1 MRSLVV
7 SHAGKFRAELPHDAI
22 DVALREPHT
31 ILWLDITDPTPED
44 QILLREEFGFHPLA
58 IEDAVRA
65 HERPKVDAYGLP
77 WDEDGDGLPDA
88 KEPCDATPRRMA
100 NNPPP
105 ANRSDEAV
113 QSDEAA
119 QIESGFFGS
128 VEGGDELDDL
138 VLLPLESLTPAEV
151 DFEAEAARNGYYFMV
166 FYAAVY
172 NPKEDHIEAHA
183 VSMFIGANYLV
194 TVHTGTV
201 SHIADTIARWRAPRS
216 PLSHRISVLVHAL
229 LDSMVDDYF
238 PLMDQVADRVEELED
253 TIFIHFDEGSIE
265 TMFRLKKDLLSMRRI
280 VAPERDVL
288 NVLLRRQL
296 PIFALEDMAYL
307 QDVYDHIVRV
317 TDSIDTYR
325 DLLSSALDSY
335 LSLQSNK
342 LNQIMKILTIASII
356 LMTAALITG
365 FYGQNFK
372 YFPSMDWRIG
382 SFWSLILI
390 AASTLALVIYFRWK
404 KWL

>member
-7 SHAGKFRAELPHDAI
+7 SHAGKFQAELSHDAI
-22 DVALREPHT
+22 DVALKEPHT
-31 ILWLDITDPTPED
+31 ILWLDIADPTPED

-58 IEDAVRA
+58 IEDAVRS

-77 WDEDGDGLPDA
+77 MDEDGDGLPDA
-88 KEPCDATPRRMA
+88 PQSPAAAPGPAAGRSFPERRHTHTLQPGEETQPASDALGPV
-100 NNPPP
+100 
-105 ANRSDEAV
+105 EA
-113 QSDEAA
+113 E
-119 QIESGFFGS
+119 
-128 VEGGDELDDL
+128 DELEDM
-138 VLLPLESLTPAEV
+138 VLLPLASLSPAEAE
-151 DFEAEAARNGYYFMV
+151 FEAEAGRNGYYFVV

-172 NPKEDHIEAHA
+172 NPQEDHIETHA
-183 VSMFIGANYLV
+183 VSMFIGSNYLV
-194 TVHTGTV
+194 TVHAGPV
-201 SHIADTIARWRAPRS
+201 SHIGDTIARWRAPRS
-216 PLSHRISVLVHAL
+216 PLNHRISVLVHAL
-229 LDSMVDDYF
+229 LDAMVDDYF

-253 TIFIHFDEGSIE
+253 TIFIHFDEGSIQ
-265 TMFRLKKDLLSMRRI
+265 TMFKLKKDLLSMRRI

-342 LNQIMKILTIASII
+342 LNQIMKTLTVASII
-356 LMTAALITG
+356 LMTSALITG

-372 YFPSMDWRIG
+372 FFPELDFRIG
-382 SFWSLILI
+382 SFWSLLLI
-390 AASTLALVIYFRWK
+390 VGSTLTLVIYFKRK

>member
-7 SHAGKFRAELPHDAI
+7 SHAGKFQTELPHDAI
-22 DVALREPHT
+22 DVALKEPGT

-44 QILLREEFGFHPLA
+44 QVLLREEFGFHPLA
-58 IEDAVRA
+58 IEDAVRS
-65 HERPKVDAYGLP
+65 HERPKVDAYGVLR
-77 WDEDGDGLPDA
+77 DDDGDGVPDA
-88 KEPCDATPRRMA
+88 PAEPPDQSGQPGAEMRESPFVDDDAETT
-100 NNPPP
+100 
-105 ANRSDEAV
+105 
-113 QSDEAA
+113 
-119 QIESGFFGS
+119 
-128 VEGGDELDDL
+128 DELAEM
-138 VLLPLESLTPAEV
+138 VLIPLESLPLAETDDEDEV
-151 DFEAEAARNGYYFMV
+151 DRNGYYFVV

-172 NPKEDHIEAHA
+172 DHQDDHIKAHA
-183 VSMFIGANYLV
+183 VSMFIGSNYLV
-194 TVHTGTV
+194 TVHTG
-201 SHIADTIARWRAPRS
+201 SLPHIADTIARWRAPKS

-229 LDSMVDDYF
+229 LDAMVDDYF

-265 TMFRLKKDLLSMRRI
+265 TIFKLKKDLLSMRRI

-335 LSLQSNK
+335 LSLQSNR
-342 LNQIMKILTIASII
+342 LNQIMKTLTIASII
-356 LMTAALITG
+356 LMTGALITG

-372 YFPSMDWRIG
+372 FFPSMDWRIG

-390 AASTLALVIYFRWK
+390 AVSTLALVIYFRRK

>member
-7 SHAGKFRAELPHDAI
+7 SHAGKFQAELSHDAI
-22 DVALREPHT
+22 DVALRAPHT

-44 QILLREEFGFHPLA
+44 QVLLREEFGFHPLA
-58 IEDAVRA
+58 IEDAVRS

-77 WDEDGDGLPDA
+77 WDDNGDGVPDRMEA
-88 KEPCDATPRRMA
+88 NAPMPRAGFGPAPARRPAGPLRSGEEVQPARDRERSVATEDAL
-100 NNPPP
+100 
-105 ANRSDEAV
+105 
-113 QSDEAA
+113 
-119 QIESGFFGS
+119 GS
-128 VEGGDELDDL
+128 M
-138 VLLPLESLTPAEV
+138 VLLPLEALASAEG
-151 DFEAEAARNGYYFMV
+151 DFEAEAGRNGYYFTV
-166 FYAAVY
+166 FYAAVF

-194 TVHTGTV
+194 TVHTGTLP
-201 SHIADTIARWRAPRS
+201 HIADTIARWRAPRS
-216 PLSHRISVLVHAL
+216 PLNHRISVLVHAL

-253 TIFIHFDEGSIE
+253 TIFIHFDERSIE
-265 TMFRLKKDLLSMRRI
+265 TMFRLKKDLLAMRRI

-296 PIFALEDMAYL
+296 PIFALDDMAYL

-342 LNQIMKILTIASII
+342 LNQIMKTLTIASII

-372 YFPSMDWRIG
+372 FFPSLDWRIG
-382 SFWSLILI
+382 ASLSLVLM
-390 AASTLALVIYFRWK
+390 AAATLALVIYFRWK

>member
-7 SHAGKFRAELPHDAI
+7 SHSGRFQAELPHDAI
-22 DVALREPHT
+22 DAALQEPHT

-44 QILLREEFGFHPLA
+44 QVLLREEFGFHPLA
-58 IEDAVRA
+58 IEDAVRS
-65 HERPKVDAYGLP
+65 HERPKVDAYGLFR
-77 WDEDGDGLPDA
+77 DEDGEAVPDA
-88 KEPCDATPRRMA
+88 IESAA
-100 NNPPP
+100 EPP
-105 ANRSDEAV
+105 ADSGQPGAETPEPNSASHELPL
-113 QSDEAA
+113 AA
-119 QIESGFFGS
+119 EDR
-128 VEGGDELDDL
+128 ETTDELAET
-138 VLLPLESLTPAEV
+138 VLIPLESLPL
-151 DFEAEAARNGYYFMV
+151 AEADDEAGRSGYYFVV
-166 FYAAVY
+166 FYAAAY
-172 NPKEDHIEAHA
+172 NPQEDHIETHA

-194 TVHTGTV
+194 TVHHDPV
-201 SHIADTIARWRAPRS
+201 SDIADTIARWRAPRS
-216 PLSHRISVLVHAL
+216 PLNHRISVLVHAL
-229 LDSMVDDYF
+229 LDAMVDDYF

-265 TMFRLKKDLLSMRRI
+265 TIFKLKKDLLSMRRI

-342 LNQIMKILTIASII
+342 LNQIMKTLTIASII

-365 FYGQNFK
+365 YYGQNFK
-372 YFPSMDWRIG
+372 FFPSLDWRIG
-382 SFWSLILI
+382 SFWSLLLI
-390 AASTLALVIYFRWK
+390 AGATLALVVYFRSK

>member
-7 SHAGKFRAELPHDAI
+7 SHAGKFQAELSHDAI
-22 DVALREPHT
+22 DVALKEPHT

-44 QILLREEFGFHPLA
+44 QVLLREEFGFHPLA
-58 IEDAVRA
+58 IEDAVRS

-77 WDEDGDGLPDA
+77 MDEDDDGVPDA
-88 KEPCDATPRRMA
+88 PE
-100 NNPPP
+100 PP
-105 ANRSDEAV
+105 AAAPGLGAVRSLPEGRHAQTMQSGEAT
-113 QSDEAA
+113 QSTSDPLGPVEA
-119 QIESGFFGS
+119 E
-128 VEGGDELDDL
+128 DELGNL
-138 VLLPLESLTPAEV
+138 VLLPLESLSPAEAEY
-151 DFEAEAARNGYYFMV
+151 EAEAGRNGYYFVV

-172 NPKEDHIEAHA
+172 DPQEDHIRAHA
-183 VSMFIGANYLV
+183 VSMFIGSNYLV
-194 TVHTGTV
+194 TVHAGPL
-201 SHIADTIARWRAPRS
+201 SHIADTVARWRAPKS
-216 PLSHRISVLVHAL
+216 PLGHRISVLVHAL
-229 LDSMVDDYF
+229 LDAMVDDYF

-265 TMFRLKKDLLSMRRI
+265 TIFKLKKDLLSMRRI

-342 LNQIMKILTIASII
+342 LNQIMKTLTVASII

-365 FYGQNFK
+365 YYGQNFK
-372 YFPSMDWRIG
+372 FFPALDFRIG
-382 SFWSLILI
+382 SFWSLLLI
-390 AASTLALVIYFRWK
+390 VMATVTLVIYFRRK

>member
-7 SHAGKFRAELPHDAI
+7 SHAGRFRAELPHDAI
-22 DVALREPHT
+22 DVALKEPDT

-44 QILLREEFGFHPLA
+44 QVLLREEFGFHPLA
-58 IEDAVRA
+58 IEDAVRS
-65 HERPKVDAYGLP
+65 HERPKVDAYGVLR
-77 WDEDGDGLPDA
+77 DEDGDGVPDA
-88 KEPCDATPRRMA
+88 PAEPPDHPASRAQRSASSPFVDEDAETT
-100 NNPPP
+100 
-105 ANRSDEAV
+105 
-113 QSDEAA
+113 
-119 QIESGFFGS
+119 
-128 VEGGDELDDL
+128 DELAEM
-138 VLLPLESLTPAEV
+138 VLIPLESLPPAEV
-151 DFEAEAARNGYYFMV
+151 DDEDEAGRNGYYFVV

-172 NPKEDHIEAHA
+172 DPQEDHIKAHA
-183 VSMFIGANYLV
+183 VSMFIGSNYLV
-194 TVHTGTV
+194 TVHTGSV

-229 LDSMVDDYF
+229 LDAMVDDYF

-342 LNQIMKILTIASII
+342 LNQIMKTLTIASII

-372 YFPSMDWRIG
+372 FFPSMDWRIG

-390 AASTLALVIYFRWK
+390 AAATLALVIYFRWK